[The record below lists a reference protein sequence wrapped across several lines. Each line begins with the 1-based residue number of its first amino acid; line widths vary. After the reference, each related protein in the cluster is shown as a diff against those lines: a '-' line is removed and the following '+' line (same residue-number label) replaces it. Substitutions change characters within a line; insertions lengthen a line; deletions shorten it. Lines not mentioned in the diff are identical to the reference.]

1 MCFKTSAQGSRGVPR
16 RGEDAHPGEAGGGV
30 HLGAGQDLQAHNQ
43 AGAQAGRG
51 AGVRG
56 RAQGDLQQEQA
67 EPEEGEEADH
77 QELVLHTLRGGR
89 PAEPLDDQDHKYP
102 LARISKKIRISEL
115 CELNTESQD

>member
-1 MCFKTSAQGSRGVPR
+1 MPR
-16 RGEDAHPGEAGGGV
+16 RGEDAHPGEARGGV

-67 EPEEGEEADH
+67 EPEEGQEADH
-77 QELVLHTLRGGR
+77 QELVLHTLRRGR

-102 LARISKKIRISEL
+102 LARISKKIRISEI

>member
-1 MCFKTSAQGSRGVPR
+1 MPR

-30 HLGAGQDLQAHNQ
+30 HLGACQDLQAHNE

-67 EPEEGEEADH
+67 EPEEGQEADH
-77 QELVLHTLRGGR
+77 QELVLHTLRGGG